1 MEMEL
6 YSQFQTSLSQL
17 TAKLFC
23 KTLEN
28 MNQKKEK
35 NPSLSAK
42 SLKDQILI
50 SYNNLNANILQ

>member
-17 TAKLFC
+17 TAKLFF
-23 KTLEN
+23 KALEN

-35 NPSLSAK
+35 NLSLSAK
-42 SLKDQILI
+42 SLKDQILT